1 MSVTQ
6 TLTRPVRW
14 VRDNRLELVVVVGAI
29 AVAAYSGLMS
39 ISGSKAAWVLPMT
52 AVAAVI
58 FGILALTEFRAFIFV
73 VLLIRPSIDLI
84 KLSGSSSGNTATN
97 GIAQRGLDPS
107 SILAVLVLL
116 AGILWLIAQYRAQGP
131 APRSG
136 LRWAMLAFAAAS
148 FLSAITSERP
158 TTSLMEALRITAVI
172 VMFLVL
178 ARLLVDEGTTRL
190 MLTASFASLIFP
202 LAYTLLGFVT
212 GGPASEV
219 KGSFTRI
226 TGPFSQ
232 SNTFGRYLMLMIVMG
247 VALLPYLSRRRQVL
261 LSAMMGLSGIFLV
274 LTYTRTAIVGC
285 VIGLVVVG
293 LVQSKKLLIA
303 LGTMAV
309 LSLAAVPSLL
319 SRFSSLAS
327 DTAGSHGASGNS
339 LLWRIGYWFQ
349 VVKLANRN
357 PITGIG
363 LDMTQYNTSAEKQPH
378 NDFLRAYVETGVVGF
393 IAYVWLL
400 AGLVRTGWSAVR
412 LSAPKT
418 LDRGIAAGALGCAVS
433 FVAASMFANIISN
446 VVSLWYLATFAAA
459 ALGVVLRAQQR
470 TALEPGEPTA
480 EPAISTAS

>member
-1 MSVTQ
+1 VH
-6 TLTRPVRW
+6 R
-14 VRDNRLELVVVVGAI
+14 NRVELIVVAG
-29 AVAAYSGLMS
+29 AVAVATYSGLMS
-39 ISGSKAAWVLPMT
+39 ISGSKAAWVMPMT
-52 AVAAVI
+52 AVSAVI
-58 FGILALTEFRAFIFV
+58 FAILALTEFRAFIFV

-84 KLSGSSSGNTATN
+84 KLSGTSSGNTATN

-116 AGILWLIAQYRAQGP
+116 AGILWLIAQYRSRGP
-131 APRSG
+131 APRLG
-136 LRWAMLAFAAAS
+136 LRWAMLAFGAAS

-158 TTSLMEALRITAVI
+158 TTSLMEALRISAVI
-172 VMFLVL
+172 IMFLVL
-178 ARLLVDEGTTRL
+178 AQLLVDEGTTRL
-190 MLTASFASLIFP
+190 MLTASFASLLFP
-202 LAYTLLGFVT
+202 LAYTVLGFVT

-232 SNTFGRYLMLMIVMG
+232 SNTYGRYLMLMIVMG
-247 VALLPYLSRRRQVL
+247 VALLPYLTRRRQVV
-261 LSAMMGLSGIFLV
+261 LSLMMGLSGVFLV
-274 LTYTRTAIVGC
+274 LTYTRTAIAGC

-303 LGTMAV
+303 LGSMAV

-319 SRFSSLAS
+319 SRFSSL
-327 DTAGSHGASGNS
+327 TQTGTGHGASGNS

-349 VVKLANRN
+349 VVKLANHN

-378 NDFLRAYVETGVVGF
+378 NDFLRAYVETGIVGF
-393 IAYVWLL
+393 VAYVWVL

-412 LSAPKT
+412 LSTPKT
-418 LDRGIAAGALGCAVS
+418 LDRGIAAGALGCSVA

-459 ALGVVLRAQQR
+459 AVGVVLRGQR
-470 TALEPGEPTA
+470 RAALEADATMA
-480 EPAISTAS
+480 EPALTAASSSVRE